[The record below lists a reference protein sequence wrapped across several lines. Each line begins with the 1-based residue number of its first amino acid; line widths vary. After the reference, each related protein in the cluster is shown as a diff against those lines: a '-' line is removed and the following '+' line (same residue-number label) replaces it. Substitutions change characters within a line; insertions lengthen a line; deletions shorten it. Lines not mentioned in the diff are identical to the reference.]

1 MSQQNAQLPVFD
13 LKGQDEFSDQSAIS
27 ITMDIAKR
35 LLQHPKVTAR
45 QIVGLGHALYALE
58 RLPTITPGVWVEF
71 SACLRVKADFKETRY
86 IEFRISEEVF
96 EILRSGFTDMGA
108 GDDSY
113 FDAGWSF
120 DVHGN
125 RDAECQL
132 WPLEDEVSDLLECG
146 AKIRVDDE
154 SDIDFSEV

>member
-35 LLQHPKVTAR
+35 LLQHPKVTVR
-45 QIVGLGHALYALE
+45 QIVGLGHALYVLE
-58 RLPTITPGVWVEF
+58 CLPAITPGVWVEF
-71 SACLRVKADFKETRY
+71 SVCLRVKADFKETRY

-96 EILRSGFTDMGA
+96 EILRGGFIDMGV
-108 GDDSY
+108 GGDSY
-113 FDAGWSF
+113 SDTGWYF

-125 RDAECQL
+125 RDAECEL
-132 WPLEDEVSDLLECG
+132 WHLEDEVIET
-146 AKIRVDDE
+146 
-154 SDIDFSEV
+154 F